1 MARYLICNTIMNFK
15 DMLNK
20 KKKQETPTTEDINE
34 VNTENTTPE
43 EQAENPL
50 ADELNVS
57 AEEVEVNAPSAESK
71 LKEELAQAND
81 KYLRL
86 YAEFDNYKRRT
97 TKERVELLQT
107 AGKEVIVSLLTV
119 LDDFERAA
127 KAMENSTD
135 INAVKEG
142 VSLVQSK
149 LKGILGQKGLK
160 EMETK
165 GTAFDADIHEAIT
178 SIPAPTDDLKGKIVD
193 ELEKGYYL
201 NDKVVRFAK
210 VVVGN

>member
-1 MARYLICNTIMNFK
+1 MFNK
-15 DMLNK
+15 NK
-20 KKKQETPTTEDINE
+20 KQDTPSTEDIKD

-57 AEEVEVNAPSAESK
+57 AEAEENIVSEVSPEVK
-71 LKEELAQAND
+71 LKEDLALAND

-97 TKERVELLQT
+97 TKERVDLLQT
-107 AGKEVIVSLLTV
+107 AGKEVIVSMLTV

-127 KAMENSTD
+127 NAMESSTD
-135 INAVKEG
+135 VNAVKEG
-142 VSLVQSK
+142 LALVQSK
-149 LKGILGQKGLK
+149 LKGILSQKGLK

-165 GTAFDADIHEAIT
+165 GTPFDADIHEAIT
-178 SIPAPTDDLKGKIVD
+178 SIPAPTADLKGKVID